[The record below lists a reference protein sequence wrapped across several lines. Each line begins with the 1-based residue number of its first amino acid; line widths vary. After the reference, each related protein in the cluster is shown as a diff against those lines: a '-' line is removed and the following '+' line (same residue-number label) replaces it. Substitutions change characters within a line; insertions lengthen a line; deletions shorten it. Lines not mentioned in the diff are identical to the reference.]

1 MVIYVHDAMA
11 LELFS
16 VIVVTYNVANA
27 NMYQYLTRSLLITQ
41 TRVFG
46 FWMTAFF
53 FSVIFFFSRFFS
65 FNSAAIRKCLCLTR
79 LYYRELIL
87 FFFLQ
92 TIDTNFWCSKYNTYF
107 FLYGK

>member
-53 FSVIFFFSRFFS
+53 F
-65 FNSAAIRKCLCLTR
+65 L
-79 LYYRELIL
+79 
-87 FFFLQ
+87 
-92 TIDTNFWCSKYNTYF
+92 
-107 FLYGK
+107 